1 MREIMCKEN
10 KYILNKIKLKLFSFG
25 IVVLLISINLFAV
38 QANDDMGSIT
48 IKAVDS
54 SLSGILSILAD
65 ESGYNIVTGPNVNS
79 TEKITINLE
88 DVQIDQ
94 AIDMVVRAA
103 GLSYEILGTSILI
116 ADASRLNTD
125 VGVTSHIISL
135 KYANAE
141 DVVNF
146 LSNITEKITVDKA
159 GNNLL
164 VTVSAKKLTEIEAI
178 ISKIDKPAIQI
189 MLEAKLIEVSLS
201 NENKEGIDWA
211 KLSELTTIL
220 AETGNPINLAG
231 GGTTSSLMP
240 GSSWATSTEGLV
252 TEALTPQQF
261 QQLPSEMYFQRIDG
275 SVPRF
280 SRQLTAFEVTLDFLM
295 KNNRADI
302 LTNSQVVTLNGHEAT
317 ISMVDVVPYILS
329 SGGLGGQVQVQR
341 EEIGIKLH
349 ILPTVNTDGYITT
362 SIRPE
367 VSSIYEFIGPDR
379 NIPWIKK
386 RVSTTTVRVMN
397 NQSIIIGGLI
407 SLDKKKVEHRVPI
420 LSSIPYFGKRL
431 FTHITEVESK
441 TDLVIQITPKIIH
454 DNYSGINKSNYHLET
469 ENEANI
475 YGKKANQNSE
485 LNDNK
490 SDKNKDK

>member
-10 KYILNKIKLKLFSFG
+10 KNLLNKIKLKLFSFG
-25 IVVLLISINLFAV
+25 IVVLLISINLFAEE
-38 QANDDMGSIT
+38 ASYDMGSIT

-135 KYANAE
+135 KYSNAE
-141 DVVNF
+141 DIVNL

-178 ISKIDKPAIQI
+178 ISNIDKPAIQI

-295 KNNRADI
+295 KN
-302 LTNSQVVTLNGHEAT
+302 
-317 ISMVDVVPYILS
+317 
-329 SGGLGGQVQVQR
+329 
-341 EEIGIKLH
+341 IKMPL
-349 ILPTVNTDGYITT
+349 
-362 SIRPE
+362 
-367 VSSIYEFIGPDR
+367 VS
-379 NIPWIKK
+379 
-386 RVSTTTVRVMN
+386 V
-397 NQSIIIGGLI
+397 
-407 SLDKKKVEHRVPI
+407 
-420 LSSIPYFGKRL
+420 
-431 FTHITEVESK
+431 
-441 TDLVIQITPKIIH
+441 
-454 DNYSGINKSNYHLET
+454 KS
-469 ENEANI
+469 
-475 YGKKANQNSE
+475 
-485 LNDNK
+485 
-490 SDKNKDK
+490 